1 MKKNFKLININKR
14 DIYILLKWRNEIN
27 TRRNSISTKKIK
39 FVQHE
44 KWLTKRL
51 EQKPLFFWKLK
62 FNNNIIGFIRL
73 DKKNRAFY
81 LNYLINKSFRNRGH
95 GSNIIRLMLKKRV
108 LKKRKLKILAIS
120 KKQNLKSIRAILA
133 NNFYKISKKNNIVR
147 FKYENRK

>member
-39 FVQHE
+39 LIQHE
-44 KWLTKRL
+44 KWLIKRL
-51 EQKPLFFWKLK
+51 KQKPLFFWKLK
-62 FNNNIIGFIRL
+62 FNNNAIGFIRL
-73 DKKNRAFY
+73 DKKNKAFY
-81 LNYLINKSFRNRGH
+81 LNYLINKSFRNRGY
-95 GSNIIRLMLKKRV
+95 GSNIIRQMLKKKV

-120 KKQNLKSIRAILA
+120 KKQNFKSIRAILA
-133 NNFYKISKKNNIVR
+133 NNFYIISKKNNIVK